1 MVAVTI
7 VAIIFGSI
15 VSLFL
20 VPTIMRS
27 REREKLQDT
36 LKAAIEAG
44 QSLPADVIT
53 ALSSNVKV
61 RMPASP
67 ERDLRVG
74 IIWSGVAA
82 GLTGLAI
89 ALSFD
94 EPDATYPLLGLA
106 CFPGFIGLAFILMAY
121 LNRNRKS

>member
-15 VSLFL
+15 VTLFI
-20 VPTIMRS
+20 VPTVMRS
-27 REREKLQDT
+27 KEREKLQDT

-44 QSLPADVIT
+44 QPLPAEVIT

-61 RMPASP
+61 RTPASP
-67 ERDLRVG
+67 QRDLRVG

-82 GLTGLAI
+82 GLAGLAI

-106 CFPGFIGLAFILMAY
+106 CFPGFIGLAYILMAF
-121 LNRNRKS
+121 LGRERKA

>member
-7 VAIIFGSI
+7 VAIVFGSI

-27 REREKLQDT
+27 QEREKLQDT

-121 LNRNRKS
+121 LGRNRKS

>member
-1 MVAVTI
+1 MTAVTI
-7 VAIIFGSI
+7 VAIVFGSI

-20 VPTIMRS
+20 VPAVLRS

-82 GLTGLAI
+82 GLAGLAI

-94 EPDATYPLLGLA
+94 EPEATYPLLGLA

-121 LNRNRKS
+121 LGRNRKS

>member
-1 MVAVTI
+1 MTAVTI

-44 QSLPADVIT
+44 QTLPTEVIA

-61 RMPASP
+61 QAPASP
-67 ERDLRVG
+67 DRDLRIG
-74 IIWSGVAA
+74 IIWLGVAA
-82 GLTGLAI
+82 GLSGLAI

-106 CFPGFIGLAFILMAY
+106 CFPGFIGLAFILIAY
-121 LNRNRKS
+121 LGRGRKS